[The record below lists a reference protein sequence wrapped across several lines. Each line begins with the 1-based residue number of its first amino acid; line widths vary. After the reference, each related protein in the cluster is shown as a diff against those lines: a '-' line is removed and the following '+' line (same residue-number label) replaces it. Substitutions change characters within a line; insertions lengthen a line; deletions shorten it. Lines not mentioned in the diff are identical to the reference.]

1 MALALSRWSAL
12 TSGVHAAGSHALS
25 KIELDKKT
33 REALAQALTR
43 YLKEE
48 LDLDVV
54 GFDAVFLLDF
64 IGETLGPHYYNQG
77 LHDAQAIYR
86 EKLELIAEAVY
97 EIEKPLKT

>member
-1 MALALSRWSAL
+1 MVRSLQGAIA
-12 TSGVHAAGSHALS
+12 VGSHTLS
-25 KIELDKKT
+25 KIVLDKKT

-43 YLKEE
+43 YLKDE
-48 LDLDVV
+48 LDLEVT

-64 IGETLGPHYYNQG
+64 VGETLGPHYYNQG